1 MSVSF
6 AVGANYLAY
15 TAGSSAAAGTGAFS
29 LYGLVLVNAGNNNA
43 GLVSGYASAT
53 LTRGVGLS
61 GLHMY
66 GPNDF
71 SPSGF
76 GTLTQSVWYEVMVT
90 KSSASAPWRMHN
102 RLVNPGGSPG
112 AWSHGVATSASNQG
126 NGSSLT
132 EFRIGASGIAQA
144 NGLIAA
150 WAAWTS
156 ELADA
161 SIDTIDGLGLASVAA
176 LTPTDLVTLDA
187 WAGSGVGSATL
198 IGTTAY
204 SSTTGTGS
212 VGANPTGFNFSVGS
226 SGAAPTGLAVPLS
239 LGQPAVDLNRSAAPT
254 GLAVPI
260 AFGQPAVTRQS
271 AAPTGLALPLAPGQ
285 PTVTLNRT
293 AAPTG
298 LSVPLAFGTP
308 LVTAGAFPTGL
319 TVPITFGQPAVAG
332 QGASPAGLAIPLA
345 LGAPVVA
352 VGRSA
357 SPAGLAVPLA
367 LGQPQAGAQ
376 VPYVTAR
383 LTPGVAAVATLTPSA
398 AAGSTLAAGAAATA
412 TLVPGGL

>member
-1 MSVSF
+1 VSVSF

-43 GLVSGYASAT
+43 GLVAGYASAT

-90 KSSASAPWRMHN
+90 KSSSSAPWRMHN

-126 NGSSLT
+126 NGSAIT

-161 SIDTIDGLGLASVAA
+161 LIDTIDGLGLASVAA
-176 LTPTDLVTLDA
+176 LSPSDLVSLEN
-187 WAGSGVGSATL
+187 WAGGGSGSATL
-198 IGTTAY
+198 VGTTSY

-212 VGANPTGFNFSVGS
+212 VGANPTGFSFAIGS
-226 SGAAPTGLAVPLS
+226 SGAAPTGLAVPLG
-239 LGQPAVDLNRSAAPT
+239 LGQPATSIPAAAPAGLALPLGLGQPTATLNRSAAPVGLAIT
-254 GLAVPI
+254 IAFGTPAVALGRTAASAGLAVPLV
-260 AFGQPAVTRQS
+260 FGVATLTRQS
-271 AAPTGLALPLAPGQ
+271 AAPTGLAIPL
-285 PTVTLNRT
+285 
-293 AAPTG
+293 G
-298 LSVPLAFGTP
+298 L
-308 LVTAGAFPTGL
+308 
-319 TVPITFGQPAVAG
+319 GQPAVAVSRS
-332 QGASPAGLAIPLA
+332 AAPAGLALPL
-345 LGAPVVA
+345 G
-352 VGRSA
+352 
-357 SPAGLAVPLA
+357 
-367 LGQPQAGAQ
+367 LGQPSAGAQ
-376 VPYVTAR
+376 APYVTAVLTASALPPAVSVAAAGGST
-383 LTPGVAAVATLTPSA
+383 LTPGAAAAATLTA
-398 AAGSTLAAGAAATA
+398 
-412 TLVPGGL
+412 GGL